1 MQIHFP
7 GIANRVDW
15 ASLMTKNVRAMR
27 LLCGGAVYRDNRK
40 SALALKH
47 QTHEEIEFLCY
58 KTVGASQ
65 QTYRNL

>member
-40 SALALKH
+40 SALALK
-47 QTHEEIEFLCY
+47 IEFLCY